1 MTTGAETEPRPE
13 WADSCC
19 GVCPAQRLA
28 AGQFDV
34 IAAPGTQFRYDPELD
49 LRVDVS
55 TRQPT
60 CVHPFRVG
68 LPPGLY
74 ATAGTPLPGPEAVR
88 PARPAK
94 AGGAVPGYRTGVFVP
109 TAEQLVLPADVIDL
123 EGWLIAMLRTAGHN
137 EMDSAL
143 SQAESIA
150 AQRFSGSE
158 IVTALR
164 RVLASELSG

>member
-1 MTTGAETEPRPE
+1 MATQETRPRPE

-19 GVCPAQRLA
+19 GVCPAQQLA

-34 IAAPGTQFRYDPELD
+34 IAAPGSQYQYDPDLD

-74 ATAGTPLPGPEAVR
+74 ATAGTPLPGPDAER
-88 PARPAK
+88 PVRPAK
-94 AGGAVPGYRTGVFVP
+94 AGKGLSSYRTGVFVP
-109 TAEQLVLPADVIDL
+109 TAEQLVLPAQLDDL
-123 EGWLIAMLRTAGHN
+123 EGWLIAMLRTAGPN

-143 SQAESIA
+143 AQAESIA

-158 IVTALR
+158 IVAALR